1 MNLWAPSSA
10 FASSRGEGVDQA
22 KKKIWDTLGRI
33 LEIQMS
39 DDGTIIPITDE
50 QAKLGQEIV
59 KALSGVGSFLAEAL
73 ASTPR
78 DLIGYLGGDWLRFR
92 RAENIAKM
100 MNRTR
105 ERLEAWGVKDPEPA
119 SLSLAL
125 PILRGAADESRE
137 TIRDLWGRLMAATLD
152 PSRAGKVRQGF
163 CEVIMKIDPVDAV
176 VLNYFKTSGVV
187 EMYDHDNRKQKVAA
201 RLSITEDEL
210 EASIWNLE
218 KLGLLKSYASSTH
231 ATAFGREFLR
241 VVDDS
246 F

>member
-1 MNLWAPSSA
+1 MP
-10 FASSRGEGVDQA
+10 
-22 KKKIWDTLGRI
+22 
-33 LEIQMS
+33 
-39 DDGTIIPITDE
+39 DDGTLIPITDE

-59 KALSGVGSFLAEAL
+59 KAFSGLGSFLADAL
-73 ASTPR
+73 GSTPR

-100 MNRTR
+100 MNHTR
-105 ERLEAWGVKDPEPA
+105 ERLAAWGVNAPEPA

-137 TIRDLWGRLMAATLD
+137 AIQDLWARLMAATLD

-163 CEVIMKIDPVDAV
+163 SEVIVKMDPMDAL
-176 VLNYFKTSGVV
+176 VLSHFKTAGVV
-187 EMYDHDNRKQKVAA
+187 ELYDHNDKKQKVAG
-201 RLSITEDEL
+201 RLGITEDEL

-218 KLGLLKSYASSTH
+218 NLGLVKSYASSTH

-241 VVDDS
+241 IMKDPS
-246 F
+246 